1 MAESAIGLKT
11 FFEFEGRSPPKNVTI
26 KDTDF
31 FLEGTGVRI
40 PKTGITFLYGFKGAQ
55 LLLGNAIQRAGRNS
69 AELCLVNGQAFVG
82 TYTVEKQD
90 LSRFGD
96 FRFLNLPNQVN
107 SATKK
112 DLRKRW
118 QALLDK
124 YSLTDDFPR
133 RSSPHM
139 HLLDEL
145 VRQEPYDKLTAIAYE
160 VETSIGAAQFV
171 TVFKIED
178 IHNVEAN
185 SIYPVNVELS
195 LPTQE

>member
-11 FFEFEGRSPPKNVTI
+11 FFEFEGRTPPRKVTI
-26 KDTDF
+26 KSPDF
-31 FLEGTGVRI
+31 FLDGTGASL
-40 PKTGITFLYGFKGAQ
+40 PKTGMTFLYGFKGSQ
-55 LLLGNAIQRAGRNS
+55 KLLGNAIQRAMQRG

-90 LSRFGD
+90 LSRFGN

-107 SATKK
+107 AATKK
-112 DLRKRW
+112 DLKARW
-118 QALLDK
+118 RELLDQ
-124 YSLTDDFPR
+124 YALDDDFPR
-133 RSSPHM
+133 RPSPHM

-160 VETSIGAAQFV
+160 METSVGVAQFV
-171 TVFKIED
+171 TVFKIDD

-185 SIYPVNVELS
+185 SIHPVKVELE
-195 LPTQE
+195 LPG